1 MSESGMRQAMPVAA
15 VTGVLLVIG
24 VVVLLAPSRGPL
36 ALTSAV
42 AADKDCGDFSTQAQ
56 AQDFFIRNG
65 GPSSDPHGLD
75 ADGDGIACES
85 NPCPCSTA
93 TGGGGGGGGG
103 SDKPAPDPTIKE
115 KLCGKFR
122 GIPRSRVC
130 VKVILK
136 NGKLK
141 RAKGFKW
148 RGLPARCVGG
158 SKVVTKGKGRQLR
171 ESGKRFRSNRPDV
184 AGRARGVRGTISG
197 KVKGNGKKAKGTVR
211 VNFTRPSGAGCTTRA
226 RKWKAS

>member
-1 MSESGMRQAMPVAA
+1 MTNTTQGRAFAAAA
-15 VTGVLLVIG
+15 VVATGVLLALLILAGGKGVIS
-24 VVVLLAPSRGPL
+24 VDA
-36 ALTSAV
+36 AT
-42 AADKDCGDFSTQAQ
+42 AADKNCSDFSTQAAAQ
-56 AQDFFIRNG
+56 AFFIKNG
-65 GPSSDPHGLD
+65 GPSSDPNNLD
-75 ADGDGIACES
+75 ADGDGVACES
-85 NPCPCSTA
+85 NPCPCSTS

-103 SDKPAPDPTIKE
+103 GNPAPPPDPTVKE

-130 VKVILK
+130 VKVVLK

-148 RGLPARCVGG
+148 RGLPARCAAG
-158 SKVVTKGKGRQLR
+158 SKVMTKGKGRRFR
-171 ESGKRFRSNRPDV
+171 ESGKRFKSSSPDL
-184 AGRARGVRGTISG
+184 AGRARNVRGTISG

-211 VNFTRPSGAGCTTRA
+211 VNFVRPSGTGCTTRA